1 MPLFTWSPAFEL
13 GISAM
18 DRQHLTLV
26 ESINELHDAMMSGRD
41 RDTVQRTIHQLISYT
56 KVHFES
62 EEQLLT
68 AKGYPTFAD
77 HRMQHHAFVRRVLD
91 FHNQFMD
98 GRVVLSAEV
107 MLFLKDWLS
116 SHILAEDR
124 TYAVWMKENGLIR

>member
-1 MPLFTWSPAFEL
+1 MPLFIWSPTYEL
-13 GISAM
+13 GITAM
-18 DRQHLTLV
+18 DRQHQTLV
-26 ESINELHDAMMSGRD
+26 EAINELHDAMLAGRE
-41 RDTVQRTIHQLISYT
+41 RETVQKTIHQLISYT

-77 HRMQHHAFVRRVLD
+77 HRMQHHAFVKRVLD

-107 MLFLKDWLS
+107 MQFLKDWLA
-116 SHILAEDR
+116 SHILIEDR
-124 TYAVWMKENGLIR
+124 GYAVWMKERGLVR